1 MSFFRYTEE
10 IAVIYGRNSRQKTG
24 YTEEIA
30 VYKKKPNS
38 FSVYYFF
45 KLYLHHNQINQKRMA
60 RPLKVENQMMQQSN
74 YFTTAR
80 YDYTAQEKRIL
91 YRVAEK
97 AYEYRMANKEWF
109 EQHDGEFVANEHVSF
124 TMPITKF
131 MNKEQ
136 LENSGG
142 EQYEQVVEAF
152 KSLVDKR
159 ISFRGKGCFS
169 FGGILNYADQ
179 NKGEGTISFMVHKFV
194 WQSALDFT
202 KGFTKL
208 DLVVAMELK
217 SAYSMRFFEFAKQW
231 SDRMH
236 CVITVEEFREMFR
249 CQDKYPAI
257 YDIKRYIIDNAK
269 EELDRVAPMSFD
281 YECNKEGREI
291 KSFTFHFYEI
301 NKNKREEETRKE
313 LLSKYPQ
320 AVIRPEIKQWL
331 RDKMGFN
338 QAQLRSNVKLID
350 ELQRAFQN
358 DTVPELE
365 ETFQYIAK
373 QGFRPQENVGW
384 FIQNLK
390 KKVENT
396 KL

>member
-1 MSFFRYTEE
+1 
-10 IAVIYGRNSRQKTG
+10 
-24 YTEEIA
+24 
-30 VYKKKPNS
+30 
-38 FSVYYFF
+38 
-45 KLYLHHNQINQKRMA
+45 MA

-97 AYEYRMANKEWF
+97 AYEYRMANKKWF
-109 EQHDGEFVANEHVSF
+109 EQHDGEFVANGHVSF

-136 LENSGG
+136 QDNGSG
-142 EQYEQVVEAF
+142 ECYEQVVDAF

-179 NKGEGTISFMVHKFV
+179 NRGQGTISFMVHKFV

-249 CQDKYPAI
+249 CQDKYPAV

-301 NKNKREEETRKE
+301 SKNKRKEETRKE

-320 AVIRPEIKQWL
+320 AAVLPEMKQWL
-331 RDKMGFN
+331 KNKMGFN
-338 QAQLRSNVKLID
+338 TGQIRSNVQLID
-350 ELQRAFQN
+350 ELQRIFQN
-358 DTVPELE
+358 DTIQELE

-390 KKVENT
+390 KKVENA
-396 KL
+396 KK

>member
-1 MSFFRYTEE
+1 
-10 IAVIYGRNSRQKTG
+10 
-24 YTEEIA
+24 
-30 VYKKKPNS
+30 
-38 FSVYYFF
+38 
-45 KLYLHHNQINQKRMA
+45 MA

-217 SAYSMRFFEFAKQW
+217 SAYSMRFF
-231 SDRMH
+231 
-236 CVITVEEFREMFR
+236 
-249 CQDKYPAI
+249 
-257 YDIKRYIIDNAK
+257 
-269 EELDRVAPMSFD
+269 
-281 YECNKEGREI
+281 
-291 KSFTFHFYEI
+291 
-301 NKNKREEETRKE
+301 
-313 LLSKYPQ
+313 
-320 AVIRPEIKQWL
+320 
-331 RDKMGFN
+331 
-338 QAQLRSNVKLID
+338 
-350 ELQRAFQN
+350 
-358 DTVPELE
+358 
-365 ETFQYIAK
+365 
-373 QGFRPQENVGW
+373 
-384 FIQNLK
+384 
-390 KKVENT
+390 
-396 KL
+396 